1 MELDTNEPDVVRTK
15 RRRYDAAF
23 KRKVVDQTL
32 TAGASVARVARE
44 HGINANQVFK
54 WRRQQLLDEQHVD
67 GEAAETSVSLVPVS
81 VMSEKAPEAT
91 PSATSDGVIEIT
103 LGGAQVRVRGVVD
116 SATLDCVLSS
126 LRR

>member
-1 MELDTNEPDVVRTK
+1 MELDTKETDVVRVK

-23 KRKVVDQTL
+23 KREVVDQTF
-32 TAGASVARVARE
+32 APGVSVARVARE

-54 WRRQQLLDEQHVD
+54 WRRQQLLDEQRIEGAVTD
-67 GEAAETSVSLVPVS
+67 TSVSLVPVN
-81 VMSEKAPEAT
+81 VISEKESE
-91 PSATSDGVIEIT
+91 PSITSDGVIEIT
-103 LGGAQVRVRGVVD
+103 LGGARVWVRGTVD